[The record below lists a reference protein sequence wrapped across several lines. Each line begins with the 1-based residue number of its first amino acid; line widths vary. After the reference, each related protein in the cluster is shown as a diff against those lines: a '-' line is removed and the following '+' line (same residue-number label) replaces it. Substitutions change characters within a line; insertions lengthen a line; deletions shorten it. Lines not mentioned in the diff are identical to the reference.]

1 MKQKKDSGKN
11 MEKEIYLP
19 FFKFTVSDIHLISI
33 FDPFL
38 PSSLPYSLYFSF
50 FILFSF
56 LSSPQTLE
64 HQKMIKRKM
73 ATNTTHPTPKKEYT

>member
-38 PSSLPYSLYFSF
+38 PSSLP
-50 FILFSF
+50 ILSIFPF
-56 LSSPQTLE
+56 LFCFRFCPVHKRSST
-64 HQKMIKRKM
+64 
-73 ATNTTHPTPKKEYT
+73 KKW